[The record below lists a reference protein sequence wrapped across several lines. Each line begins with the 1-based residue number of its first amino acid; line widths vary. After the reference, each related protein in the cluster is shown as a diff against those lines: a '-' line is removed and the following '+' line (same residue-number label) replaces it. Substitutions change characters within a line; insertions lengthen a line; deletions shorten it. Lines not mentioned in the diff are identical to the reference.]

1 MVSVTPSAEDQPMP
15 VTAKLSKL
23 FYERLGEQV
32 TNELVD
38 WFNAVD
44 ATYRGDLRELNELN
58 FARFDAK
65 LEQRVAELRAS
76 LEGKL
81 DTKLDTAVAHHA
93 FAQLEARMERGFAQA
108 QTNLEKG
115 LKEQTRFMFLA
126 WSALL
131 IPIIGLWFRG

>member
-1 MVSVTPSAEDQPMP
+1 MP

-44 ATYRGDLRELNELN
+44 ATYRADLRELNELN
-58 FARFDAK
+58 FARFNAK
-65 LEQRVAELRAS
+65 MEQRFAESEARLERQFVA
-76 LEGKL
+76 LEAKL
-81 DTKLDTAVAHHA
+81 DTKVDSAVFQHA
-93 FAQLEARMERGFAQA
+93 IAQLEARMDRGFAQA

-115 LKEQTRFMFLA
+115 LKEQIKFMFLA

-131 IPIIGLWFRG
+131 IPIIGLWIRG

>member
-1 MVSVTPSAEDQPMP
+1 MP

-44 ATYRGDLRELNELN
+44 ATYRADLRELNELT
-58 FARFDAK
+58 FARFNAK
-65 LEQRVAELRAS
+65 MERRFAESEARLERQFVA
-76 LEGKL
+76 LEAKL
-81 DTKLDTAVAHHA
+81 DTKVDSAVFQHA
-93 FAQLEARMERGFAQA
+93 IAQLEARMDRGFAQA

-115 LKEQTRFMFLA
+115 LKEQIKFMFLA

-131 IPIIGLWFRG
+131 IPIIGLWIRG